1 MNGYNEHSCYIKA
14 STASDEFT
22 FSIPQVHNK
31 WHITQVNFI
40 TKKKS
45 IGGITSF
52 VLDPGYLPALTG
64 MQRNLSPEC
73 LFMKEKVPV
82 LALRPEYARD
92 VFRNYKN
99 VEVQD

>member
-1 MNGYNEHSCYIKA
+1 MVIMNIHVILKHLQLVMNLLL
-14 STASDEFT
+14 T
-22 FSIPQVHNK
+22 FSIPLVHNK

-52 VLDPGYLPALTG
+52 VLDPGYLLPLTG

-73 LFMKEKVPV
+73 L
-82 LALRPEYARD
+82 L
-92 VFRNYKN
+92 
-99 VEVQD
+99 

>member
-1 MNGYNEHSCYIKA
+1 MNLLLVYHWYTTNGISHKLISL
-14 STASDEFT
+14 
-22 FSIPQVHNK
+22 Q
-31 WHITQVNFI
+31 
-40 TKKKS
+40 KKKS

-73 LFMKEKVPV
+73 LFMKKKVPV
-82 LALRPEYARD
+82 LALMPEYTRD

>member
-1 MNGYNEHSCYIKA
+1 MNGYNEHCYIKA

-22 FSIPQVHNK
+22 FSIPLVHNK
-31 WHITQVNFI
+31 WHITQVNFV

-52 VLDPGYLPALTG
+52 VLDPGYLLALTR

-73 LFMKEKVPV
+73 L
-82 LALRPEYARD
+82 L
-92 VFRNYKN
+92 
-99 VEVQD
+99 